1 MVPWSSVHRTLALG
15 LVGAV
20 AAATVLVGPADP
32 DDPSDTTPVSVE
44 GEDSTLQEQSVPL
57 VDDPDADAA
66 EPAPETLEDAPE
78 EAQEEAKPQDEGEDS
93 GQGGGDPDAPVA
105 ELERTTTDP
114 FNMVGV
120 TWEGGADLRVE
131 VSHRSAGTWSAF
143 EDLEVE
149 AVDPTEGGRAGTEPL
164 WINDGADGVS
174 VRITST
180 SGELPR
186 DVKVATIDPG
196 EDGLIAPTSGAA
208 GQPPI
213 ITRSSW
219 GAKSASCSSSNPAT
233 RGATIHHTAGSNTYS
248 QAQVAGILRSYQDY
262 HRSRGWCDIGYNFLV
277 DRFGRIYE
285 GRVGGITNM
294 VRGAHAGTN
303 GANTYTV
310 GVAMMGTFTNV
321 QPTLATRAAVAD
333 LVAWRF
339 RLAGLPARGTHTLD
353 GRSHQRIIGHR
364 DVKATECPGRLG
376 YAWVTTGLRSSVAER
391 LASGPSGG
399 APAFRWAAPTN
410 LTVTGSDATS
420 MSLSWNQ
427 VETAKKYVVQVSENA
442 SMSKPMHFAFST
454 NSGRVTGLKPST
466 RYHVRIVVRH
476 SLTNEALSPWS
487 PAISDSTFR
496 WAAPGNPRVTGA
508 DGTSLSLA
516 WNRVETAK
524 KYVVQ
529 VSENASMSKPRYFA
543 FSTNSG
549 RVTGLDPSTRYHV
562 RVVVRHSVT
571 NQALS
576 PWTDVISRTTTSEVP
591 PPPTYRWPAPAS
603 FRVTGSDATSMSLA
617 WNRVETAK
625 KYVVQVSENASMS
638 KPRYFAF
645 STNSGRV
652 TGLDPSTRYH
662 VRVVVRHSVTNEALS
677 PWTSTV
683 TGSTTAT
690 PPAGPTYR
698 WPAPANFRVT
708 GSDATSMS
716 LAWNRVETAKKYVVQ
731 VSRSASMASP
741 KHFAFTTNS
750 GRVTGLDPSTTY
762 HVRVIVRHS
771 VSNAALSPWTDVESA
786 STKAAAGGS
795 GVNDRT
801 IGSATSIAFKGR
813 GFGHGIGMSQYGA
826 YGGSQ
831 SGAMASTILGRYYP
845 GTALAD
851 SSRYIRVLVTADDDG
866 SLAVLAASNLRFLQ
880 GSRSISL
887 PTSVNGAPVSHWRIE
902 PLASDRRQS
911 TLRYK
916 SGSTWRTYQNMT
928 WSGAADFAAPTMR
941 LAMPGGGTV
950 TYRYKLRA
958 AQASSSSTTRQT
970 VNVVHLNDYTRGVV
984 AREVPSSWPEQALR
998 AQSIAARTYGLR
1010 SISSGGWYDICDT
1023 TSCQV
1028 YGGASAETARTNA
1041 AVASTANRV
1050 LTYQGSPAFTQFSS
1064 SSGGFTNQGS
1074 QPYLRPVNDPWDGTS
1089 ANPNRSWTQN
1099 VSVSTIRARY
1109 PSIGTPQRLRVT
1121 KRNGHGADGGR
1132 VSSLQI
1138 IGSAGSVTVTG
1149 PAARSAFGLK
1159 SDWFGF

>member
-1 MVPWSSVHRTLALG
+1 M
-15 LVGAV
+15 
-20 AAATVLVGPADP
+20 
-32 DDPSDTTPVSVE
+32 
-44 GEDSTLQEQSVPL
+44 
-57 VDDPDADAA
+57 
-66 EPAPETLEDAPE
+66 
-78 EAQEEAKPQDEGEDS
+78 
-93 GQGGGDPDAPVA
+93 
-105 ELERTTTDP
+105 
-114 FNMVGV
+114 
-120 TWEGGADLRVE
+120 
-131 VSHRSAGTWSAF
+131 
-143 EDLEVE
+143 
-149 AVDPTEGGRAGTEPL
+149 
-164 WINDGADGVS
+164 
-174 VRITST
+174 
-180 SGELPR
+180 
-186 DVKVATIDPG
+186 
-196 EDGLIAPTSGAA
+196 
-208 GQPPI
+208 
-213 ITRSSW
+213 
-219 GAKSASCSSSNPAT
+219 
-233 RGATIHHTAGSNTYS
+233 
-248 QAQVAGILRSYQDY
+248 
-262 HRSRGWCDIGYNFLV
+262 
-277 DRFGRIYE
+277 
-285 GRVGGITNM
+285 
-294 VRGAHAGTN
+294 
-303 GANTYTV
+303 
-310 GVAMMGTFTNV
+310 
-321 QPTLATRAAVAD
+321 
-333 LVAWRF
+333 
-339 RLAGLPARGTHTLD
+339 
-353 GRSHQRIIGHR
+353 
-364 DVKATECPGRLG
+364 
-376 YAWVTTGLRSSVAER
+376 
-391 LASGPSGG
+391 
-399 APAFRWAAPTN
+399 
-410 LTVTGSDATS
+410 
-420 MSLSWNQ
+420 
-427 VETAKKYVVQVSENA
+427 
-442 SMSKPMHFAFST
+442 
-454 NSGRVTGLKPST
+454 
-466 RYHVRIVVRH
+466 
-476 SLTNEALSPWS
+476 
-487 PAISDSTFR
+487 
-496 WAAPGNPRVTGA
+496 
-508 DGTSLSLA
+508 
-516 WNRVETAK
+516 ETAK

-576 PWTDVISRTTTSEVP
+576 PWTSVVSAETAAP
-591 PPPTYRWPAPAS
+591 GPTYRWPAPAS
-603 FRVTGSDATSMSLA
+603 
-617 WNRVETAK
+617 
-625 KYVVQVSENASMS
+625 
-638 KPRYFAF
+638 
-645 STNSGRV
+645 
-652 TGLDPSTRYH
+652 
-662 VRVVVRHSVTNEALS
+662 
-677 PWTSTV
+677 
-683 TGSTTAT
+683 
-690 PPAGPTYR
+690 
-698 WPAPANFRVT
+698 FRVT

-1050 LTYQGSPAFTQFSS
+1050 LTYQGFPAFTQFSS